1 MDDQSP
7 TQAWSATRAGLAQAI
22 GSIDGVLPGSVVV
35 RKIPCGKPG
44 CACKSDPDARHGPYI
59 QWTRSV
65 RGRTITRFLSQEQ
78 LDRYRPWFDNARR
91 LKDLLA
97 KLEVASIQAFESSEV
112 PRAKPQPLSKPQ
124 RRQRPTPPSG
134 G

>member
-1 MDDQSP
+1 MGDQTP

-22 GSIDGVLPGSVVV
+22 GSIEGVLPGSVVV
-35 RKIPCGKPG
+35 RTIPCGKPG

-78 LDRYRPWFDNARR
+78 LDRYRPWFDNSRR
-91 LKDLLA
+91 LKDLVA
-97 KLEVASIQAFESSEV
+97 KLEVASIRAFESSEV
-112 PRAKPQPLSKPQ
+112 PRAKRQPRSKPQ
-124 RRQRPTPPSG
+124 RRQRPAPPSG